1 MPIADEIVVA
11 IRAEVDKAISD
22 MKKAEKAV
30 NETEKS
36 SKKLGETFAKL
47 RDFMQGPIAAADK
60 VASGF
65 KKVYLAGKE
74 LYDAYGKDELATIR
88 LNAALQN
95 NNSLTY
101 TASSRFEELA
111 SSLQKVSIFG
121 DDEIKTLISQLAAM
135 GRTEDQI
142 NDIVKASANFASATG
157 RNLVDTGLQIN
168 KTFSGLAGE
177 LGEANGGIRALTQE
191 QLKNGDAVK
200 ILNTQYAG
208 FAEKVGSGA
217 TGASVQLKNATTDLK
232 EAIGGLIAL
241 DTKKFAQRYADAVS
255 EAAKAVQSELNYQRV
270 LAGEEKNL
278 VKVREAI
285 ALLEKKKSEQRDSTL
300 GVNLALVE
308 EEKKLNAAASAA
320 GAKLRIE
327 QEAAGKVREQSEFE
341 AKEAEK
347 KKKREEEA
355 ATAASL
361 QLAAWKRQIAASEE
375 AARIEDENWE
385 KYGNGIDVL
394 EDVSD
399 GFEELAANADLYAK
413 AVADAQDISDELLY
427 GLSDITG
434 INFSGLISAIED
446 FDSAETDALTTAE
459 RLKNALGDAF
469 SIAGDTFG
477 AINDLQA
484 NQHDAELA
492 RIQEEIDARKAA
504 GEDTTDLE
512 KELKDKKN
520 QFAKDEFNSKKAT
533 AIAEALVNGAVA
545 FTKALP
551 NVILAGVVAGL
562 TTAQVALIGSQ
573 QFVPMAQGGITTGPT
588 RALIGEAGPE
598 AVIPLRDI
606 GKGMGNS
613 GGITIVQNV
622 QGSIWRERDLG
633 NLAIGAVANAS
644 RGY

>member
-101 TASSRFEELA
+101 TASARFEELA

-255 EAAKAVQSELNYQRV
+255 EAAAAVQAELNYKRV
-270 LAGEEKNL
+270 LAGEETNVNKIA
-278 VKVREAI
+278 EALD
-285 ALLEKKKSEQRDSTL
+285 LLNKKKEDQADSTL

-308 EEKKLNAAASAA
+308 EEKILVNAKKAADAR
-320 GAKLRIE
+320 LRKE
-327 QEAAGKVREQSEFE
+327 QEAAGITREQAKAAEE
-341 AKEAEK
+341 AAEK
-347 KKKREEEA
+347 KKKQAEEDKKAAKEKLAYDEYILEKEGDLAAARYNAAYASYEKAKADKKAAEENKKAVDVLTEEEA
-355 ATAASL
+355 
-361 QLAAWKRQIAASEE
+361 I
-375 AARIEDENWE
+375 I
-385 KYGNGIDVL
+385 NGI
-394 EDVSD
+394 SD
-399 GFEELAANADLYAK
+399 GMTKLT
-413 AVADAQDISDELLY
+413 
-427 GLSDITG
+427 GLD
-434 INFSGLISAIED
+434 FSGLVDAMME
-446 FDSAETDALTTAE
+446 FADSEEDALTAAE
-459 RLKNALGDAF
+459 KLERALGNTFDVA
-469 SIAGDTFG
+469 SDTFG

-492 RIQEEIDARKAA
+492 RIQEEIDTRKEA

-520 QFAKDEFNSKKAT
+520 KFAKEEFDAKKAT
-533 AIAEALVNGAVA
+533 SIAEAIIAGSVA
-545 FTKALP
+545 ALNALKVGP
-551 NVILAGVVAGL
+551 PAGFVLAGIVAAM
-562 TTAQVALIGSQ
+562 TTAQVATIGAQ
-573 QFVPMAQGGITTGPT
+573 QFVPMAQGGIATGPT

-633 NLAIGAVANAS
+633 NLALGAVANAS
-644 RGY
+644 RGF